1 MMLSR
6 RVRFIAA
13 ITLTWGIIGALLFGQ
28 VALAAQENGAEAEPS
43 SSDTEEASV
52 GDSIDLVSEYPVL
65 NGESGETFEYTVVFD
80 YETADEDEPQRLFNI
95 DIEEPEGWQAKI
107 TKQYGSTGQII
118 RAMLVKPNMPNPDRL
133 KVTLSPLPDTEP
145 EPGEY
150 TSTVNA
156 TSEDLEGTI
165 DLKAVVTEIPPS
177 PELEM
182 VTTSG
187 MLNTTAKSG
196 SDSTVKL
203 ELSNTGTST
212 VEDISFVSTKAEGWG
227 ITFSPNSIESMEP
240 GDSEEIEATITPPE
254 RTIAGDYSVGLT
266 ARGSNN
272 ADDKMDLRV
281 SVRTPTT
288 WGAAGIA
295 IIAAVITGLVFLFR
309 RLGRR

>member
-43 SSDTEEASV
+43 SSGTEEASV
-52 GDSIDLVSEYPVL
+52 EDSIDLVSEYPVL

-95 DIEEPEGWQAKI
+95 DIEEPEGWQAKT

-118 RAMLVKPNMPNPDRL
+118 RAILLKPNMPYPDRL
-133 KVTLSPLPDTEP
+133 KVTLSPLPNTEP
-145 EPGEY
+145 EPGDY
-150 TSTVNA
+150 ICTIKARSG
-156 TSEDLEGTI
+156 DLEGTI

-177 PELEM
+177 PELEL

-196 SDSTVKL
+196 SDSTFNLKL
-203 ELSNTGTST
+203 TSTGTGT

-240 GDSEEIEATITPPE
+240 GNSEEIEATITPPE
-254 RTIAGDYSVGLT
+254 RTIAGDYSVSLT

-272 ADDKMDLRV
+272 AYDKLNLRV

-295 IIAAVITGLVFLFR
+295 IIAAVITGMVFLFR
-309 RLGRR
+309 KLGRR